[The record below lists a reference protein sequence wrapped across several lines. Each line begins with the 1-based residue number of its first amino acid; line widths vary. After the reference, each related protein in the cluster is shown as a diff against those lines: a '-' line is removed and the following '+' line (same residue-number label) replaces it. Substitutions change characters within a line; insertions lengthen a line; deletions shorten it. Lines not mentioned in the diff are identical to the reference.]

1 MKDFVIFGDST
12 CDLDLATRQEF
23 NVDYIPMSYIVD
35 EQEYTASLDWEF
47 HSVKEYYDLMRNGK
61 RVYTAQIAVNVCR
74 EKFLAAIEAGK
85 DVVYIACSSALSSSY
100 QTACVIARELE
111 ESHPGAKIYCVDA
124 LISILGQ
131 GILVLEAARQRQ
143 LGKSA
148 GETAAYIESIR
159 LNVNMVGYPGS
170 LEYLRRAG
178 RVKAS
183 SAFFG
188 NLFGVKPILVSDR
201 LGNNYALKKV
211 KGIANAR
218 ATTAQM
224 IAEAVT
230 EESDTLY
237 ISHADCPEEAEALRN
252 AILSCHPFSKVVVGT
267 VCPIVGA
274 SVGPGTVAA
283 FILGKEVTIEGN
295 D

>member
-47 HSVKEYYDLMRNGK
+47 HSVKDFYDLMRNGK
-61 RVYTAQIAVNVCR
+61 RVYTAQIAIDVCR
-74 EKFLAAIEAGK
+74 KKFLAAIEAGK
-85 DVVYIACSSALSSSY
+85 DVVYITCSSALSSSY

-111 ESHPGAKIYCVDA
+111 ESHPGARIYCVDS

-143 LGKSA
+143 AGKSA
-148 GETAAYIESIR
+148 QETAAYIESIR
-159 LNVNMVGYPGS
+159 LNVNQVGYPGS

-188 NLFGVKPILVSDR
+188 NLFGVKPILISDR
-201 LGNNYALKKV
+201 QGNNYALKKV

-218 ATTAQM
+218 ATVAQM

-237 ISHADCPEEAEALRN
+237 ISHADCPEEAEALKN
-252 AILSCHPFSKVVVGT
+252 AILSVHPFPKVVVGT

-274 SVGPGTVAA
+274 SVGPGTAVA

>member
-23 NVDYIPMSYIVD
+23 GVDYIPMSYIVD
-35 EQEYTASLDWEF
+35 EQEYPASLDWES
-47 HSVKEYYDLMRNGK
+47 HSYKDFYDLMRSGK
-61 RVYTAQIAVNVCR
+61 RIFTAQIAINTCR
-74 EKFLAAIEAGK
+74 EKFLSAIEAGK
-85 DVVYIACSSALSSSY
+85 DVVYITCSSALSSSY
-100 QTACVIARELE
+100 QTACVIAKEME
-111 ESHPGAKIYCVDA
+111 EAHPGAKIYCVDS

-131 GILVLEAARQRQ
+131 GLLVLEAARQRQ
-143 LGKSA
+143 AGKSA
-148 GETAAYIESIR
+148 EETAAYIESIR
-159 LNVNMVGYPGS
+159 LNVNMVGYTDS

-188 NLFGVKPILVSDR
+188 NLFGVKPILISDR
-201 LGNNYALKKV
+201 QGNNYALKKV
-211 KGIANAR
+211 KGAAATR
-218 ATTAQM
+218 ATAAQM
-224 IAEAVT
+224 IAEAMT
-230 EESDTLY
+230 EASDTLY
-237 ISHADCPEEAEALRN
+237 IAHADCLEEAEALKA
-252 AILSCHPFSKVVVGT
+252 AILSCCSFRKVHVGI
-267 VCPIVGA
+267 VGPIVGA

>member
-12 CDLDLATRQEF
+12 CDLELSIRQEF
-23 NVDYIPMSYIVD
+23 DVEYIPMSYIVD
-35 EQEYTASLDWEF
+35 DKEYTASLDWES
-47 HSVKEYYDLMRNGK
+47 HSVKDFYDLMRGGK
-61 RVYTAQIAVNVCR
+61 RVFTAQIIPNVCR

-131 GILVLEAARQRQ
+131 GLLVVEAARQRQ
-143 LGKSA
+143 AGKSA
-148 GETAAYIESIR
+148 EETAAYIEKVR

-188 NLFGVKPILVSDR
+188 NLFGVKPILISDR
-201 LGNNYALKKV
+201 QGNNYALKKV

-218 ATTAQM
+218 NTVAEM

-237 ISHADCPEEAEALRN
+237 IAHADCPEEAETLKN
-252 AILSCHPFSKVVVGT
+252 AILSRQSFSRVITGVI
-267 VCPIVGA
+267 CPIVGA

-283 FILGKEVTIEGN
+283 FVHGKEVTIEGN

>member
-23 NVDYIPMSYIVD
+23 GVDYIPMSYIVD
-35 EQEYTASLDWEF
+35 EQEYSASLDWES
-47 HSVKEYYDLMRNGK
+47 HSSKEFYDLMRGGK
-61 RVYTAQIAVNVCR
+61 RVFTAQIATNICR
-74 EKFLAAIEAGK
+74 EKFLSAIEAGK
-85 DVVYIACSSALSSSY
+85 DVVYVTCSSALSSSY
-100 QTACVIARELE
+100 QTACMIARELE
-111 ESHPGAKIYCVDA
+111 EAHPGARIYCVDA

-131 GILVLEAARQRQ
+131 GLLVLEAARQHQ
-143 LGKSA
+143 AGKSA
-148 GETAAYIESIR
+148 AETAAYIESIR

-188 NLFGVKPILVSDR
+188 NLFGVKPILISDR
-201 LGNNYALKKV
+201 QGNNYALKKV
-211 KGIANAR
+211 KGIAAAR
-218 ATTAQM
+218 ATVAQM
-224 IAEAVT
+224 LSEAMT

-237 ISHADCPEEAEALRN
+237 ISHADCPEEAENLKN
-252 AILSCHPFSKVVVGT
+252 AILSCCTFKKVHVGI
-267 VCPIVGA
+267 VGPIVGA

-283 FILGKEVTIEGN
+283 FMLGKEVTIEGN

>member
-12 CDLDLATRQEF
+12 CDMDLATRQEF
-23 NVDYIPMSYIVD
+23 NVDYIPMSYVVD
-35 EQEYTASLDWEF
+35 DAEYTASLDWEF
-47 HSVKEYYDLMRNGK
+47 HSVKDFYDLMRNGK
-61 RVYTAQIAVNVCR
+61 RIFTTQIIPNVCR
-74 EKFLAAIEAGK
+74 EKFLSAIEAGK

-100 QTACVIARELE
+100 QTACVIAKELE
-111 ESHPGAKIYCVDA
+111 QTHPDAKICCVDS

-131 GILVLEAARQRQ
+131 GHLVMEAARQRQ
-143 LGKSA
+143 LGKTA
-148 GETAAYIESIR
+148 EETAAYIESIR
-159 LNVNMVGYPGS
+159 LNVNMFGYPAS

-188 NLFGVKPILVSDR
+188 NLFGVKPLLISDR
-201 LGNNYALKKV
+201 QGNNYALKKI
-211 KGIANAR
+211 KGAANVRNA
-218 ATTAQM
+218 
-224 IAEAVT
+224 IAEMVREAMT

-237 ISHADCPEEAEALRN
+237 ICHADCPDEAEALKT
-252 AILSCHPFSKVVVGT
+252 AILSLCAFQNVRMGT
-267 VCPIVGA
+267 IGPIVGA

-283 FILGKEVTIEGN
+283 FVCGKEVTIEGN